1 MAEENNQDNQYI
13 IELIEGNKL
22 SKKKKFNIYYF
33 DSPTSEINLDFSTQ
47 FENQSNFTIFK
58 NFKEYTIC
66 VFTQTI
72 DFESQVTINYIN
84 LYIFD
89 NTFNSNKMIKIPFP
103 LLNNKIITKKKNEN
117 KNFINVIYESIDEKN
132 GFLFLVIVNEAFIL
146 NLYKNDEGDIKYKK
160 IFQNNKKKDLNTKN
174 NIIYLSHNINYDKK
188 ILEFVTIIKP
198 INIFTIYIINYNDD
212 YKVEIQ
218 NYNLEE
224 QYRNKL
230 QLNRFYTSK
239 SEYYL
244 FCENNNIPYILY
256 KNINKQEFK
265 VKRIILENY
274 PEINLLKKPFSI
286 IQNKKTK
293 NLILYTETNN
303 KTNNIIC
310 QIGVYELSIDLNII
324 KVQKLQEI
332 NLIAENFKLQFQYF
346 PNHNY
351 IYFSDKHFLF
361 FITDEN
367 SNLIKQI
374 YKIKIS
380 DDKSY
385 FKFDINNYNNN
396 IIILFYNIN
405 QQFDIL
411 LYEMKIENENNN
423 DKDNDDDYEN
433 INEKKIEIEK
443 LFYNDKEEN
452 EEKKMEM
459 KIQNSLN
466 LNLEIDKI
474 INQKIEIYQKKL
486 NYLFTNYKRIEQ
498 NQFNNIQIIS
508 NLEKKLLEI
517 KQIQINKNEQILNQ
531 NNINFQNNI
540 NQLFNQ
546 NQELNQEIYLNKSSS
561 SQSSNEQN

>member
-1 MAEENNQDNQYI
+1 
-13 IELIEGNKL
+13 
-22 SKKKKFNIYYF
+22 
-33 DSPTSEINLDFSTQ
+33 
-47 FENQSNFTIFK
+47 
-58 NFKEYTIC
+58 
-66 VFTQTI
+66 
-72 DFESQVTINYIN
+72 
-84 LYIFD
+84 
-89 NTFNSNKMIKIPFP
+89 MIKIPFP

-198 INIFTIYIINYNDD
+198 INTFTIYIINYNDD

-310 QIGVYELSIDLNII
+310 QIGVYELSI
-324 KVQKLQEI
+324 V
-332 NLIAENFKLQFQYF
+332 
-346 PNHNY
+346 
-351 IYFSDKHFLF
+351 
-361 FITDEN
+361 
-367 SNLIKQI
+367 
-374 YKIKIS
+374 
-380 DDKSY
+380 
-385 FKFDINNYNNN
+385 
-396 IIILFYNIN
+396 
-405 QQFDIL
+405 
-411 LYEMKIENENNN
+411 
-423 DKDNDDDYEN
+423 
-433 INEKKIEIEK
+433 
-443 LFYNDKEEN
+443 
-452 EEKKMEM
+452 
-459 KIQNSLN
+459 
-466 LNLEIDKI
+466 
-474 INQKIEIYQKKL
+474 
-486 NYLFTNYKRIEQ
+486 
-498 NQFNNIQIIS
+498 
-508 NLEKKLLEI
+508 
-517 KQIQINKNEQILNQ
+517 
-531 NNINFQNNI
+531 
-540 NQLFNQ
+540 
-546 NQELNQEIYLNKSSS
+546 
-561 SQSSNEQN
+561 